1 MKKIFAVVGA
11 AFVASAV
18 FAEVSVKYS
27 NKLSSNIVEISN
39 SKSKVEVGGT
49 TISDD
54 KDSDTSFAG
63 IKNKSAVDFKSD
75 KVDAGITVYVNGNT
89 KKYTNDNGDE
99 KTAWLQSWKLDDWYI
114 EFRPVNILTLGISD
128 SFYTPGSYLPV
139 EDDNVANGNLGS
151 DYVVTL
157 RPIQGLRIA
166 GGLDNESYLFNSKV
180 KPVLN
185 FGADY
190 VADVFSVGAT
200 FRNVVGGSGNFGFGA
215 YGSFSG
221 LEGFEFTLG
230 YSYNNEA
237 FADVDGNLLSLGVSF
252 GKDALSL
259 AADFVTN
266 FGSDD
271 AFSVDFSSISNDIDI
286 GGFDLYAGLS
296 AGYQI
301 TEALG
306 ASVTFTYK
314 TEFDDKLSASV
325 ITIEPDVTFAINDNN
340 EIGAGVGIKIDNL
353 GYENSGV
360 KISGS
365 GTVITIP
372 VYWKYK
378 L

>member
-1 MKKIFAVVGA
+1 MKKIFAIVGA
-11 AFVASAV
+11 ALVASAV
-18 FAEVSVKYS
+18 FADVSVEYT
-27 NKLSSNIVEISN
+27 NKLSSDIVEISN
-39 SKSKVEVGGT
+39 SKSKVELNGT

-63 IKNKSAVDFKSD
+63 ISNKSAVDFKSD
-75 KVDAGITVYVNGNT
+75 KVDAGITVHVNGNT
-89 KKYTNDNGDE
+89 EKYTNDNGDE
-99 KTAWLQSWKLDDWYI
+99 KTAWLQSWAIDDWYI
-114 EFRPVNILTLGISD
+114 EFRPINILTLGISD
-128 SFYTPGSYLPV
+128 TIYTPGSYLPV
-139 EDDNVANGNLGS
+139 EDDNVANGNIGS
-151 DYVVTL
+151 DYVVVL

-166 GGLDNESYLFNSKV
+166 GGLDNEAYLFNSTD

-190 VADVFSVGAT
+190 SNDTFSLGAA
-200 FRNVVGGSGNFGFGA
+200 FRNVAGGSDNFGFGI
-215 YGSFSG
+215 YGGFYG
-221 LEGFEFTLG
+221 LDGFEFTLG

-237 FADVDGNLLSLGVSF
+237 FADVDGYLLSLGVSF

-271 AFSVDFSSISNDIDI
+271 DFSVDSSNSASDIDF

-314 TEFDDKLSASV
+314 AEFDKKLSANV

-340 EIGAGVGIKIDNL
+340 EIGAGVGIEIDNL
-353 GYENSGV
+353 GYEDSGF
-360 KISGS
+360 KLSGS

-372 VYWKYK
+372 VYWKYT

>member
-1 MKKIFAVVGA
+1 MKKIFAVLGA
-11 AFVASAV
+11 ALVASAV
-18 FAEVSVKYS
+18 FADVSVEYT
-27 NKLSSNIVEISN
+27 NKLSSDIVEISN
-39 SKSKVEVGGT
+39 SKSKVEYGGT

-63 IKNKSAVDFKSD
+63 ITNKSAVDFKSD

-89 KKYTNDNGDE
+89 EKYTKDGNE
-99 KTAWLQSWKLDDWYI
+99 KTAWLQSWDIDDWYI
-114 EFRPVNILTLGISD
+114 EFRPINILTLGISD
-128 SFYTPGSYLPV
+128 TFYTPGSYLPV

-151 DYVVTL
+151 DYVVVL
-157 RPIQGLRIA
+157 RPIEGLRIA
-166 GGLDNESYLFNSKV
+166 GGLDNEAFLFNSTV

-190 VADVFSVGAT
+190 VADIFSVGAT
-200 FRNVVGGSGNFGFGA
+200 FRNVAGGSDNFGFGA

-271 AFSVDFSSISNDIDI
+271 AFSIDLSSGSDDIDI

-340 EIGAGVGIKIDNL
+340 EIGAGVGIEIDNL
-353 GYENSGV
+353 GYEESGV

-372 VYWKYK
+372 VYWKYT